1 MAPYRGIGEH
11 EYSKQTAEVKGLID
25 LLALPENAA
34 AIELLGMTDE
44 VEGLKEAN
52 DDFEANFL
60 SKAAEASGRAAQ
72 TGLPS
77 KAVIAKANTLYAEII
92 QIVNAYAIVQTTD
105 VIDKFIDDLNGLV
118 SLYARI
124 AGASASGGSAPDG
137 SNPGGEEE
145 RPGEL

>member
-1 MAPYRGIGEH
+1 M
-11 EYSKQTAEVKGLID
+11 
-25 LLALPENAA
+25 
-34 AIELLGMTDE
+34 
-44 VEGLKEAN
+44 
-52 DDFEANFL
+52 
-60 SKAAEASGRAAQ
+60 
-72 TGLPS
+72 
-77 KAVIAKANTLYAEII
+77 IAKANTLYAEII

-105 VIDKFIDDLNGLV
+105 TIDKFIDDLNGLV